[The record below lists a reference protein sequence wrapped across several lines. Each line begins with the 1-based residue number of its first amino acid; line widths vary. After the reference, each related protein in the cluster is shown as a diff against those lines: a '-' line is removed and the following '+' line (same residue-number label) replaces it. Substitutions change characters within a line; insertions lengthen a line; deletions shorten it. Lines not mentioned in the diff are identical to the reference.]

1 MRIVFVCTANI
12 CRSVMSEAILK
23 KLLRDRQLDKKIHVE
38 SAGTDSPVGRETIEI
53 IKKLCKAYGSD
64 VSHHRSRQLTKAII
78 ESATLVVCLAKN
90 HEKVILEAFPEFKP
104 KVILLKEFGQLT
116 QPKDPSVADPIGM
129 SVKEYVA
136 CFKEIETEIRRVL
149 PALEHRLRKAQ
160 PAHR

>member
-23 KLLRDRQLDKKIHVE
+23 KLLRDKQLGKNIHVE
-38 SAGTDSPVGRETIEI
+38 SAGTESPVGRETIEI

-78 ESATLVVCLAKN
+78 ETATLVVCLAKN
-90 HEKVILEAFPEFKP
+90 HEKAIQEAFPEFKS
-104 KVILLKEFGQLT
+104 KVVMLKEFGQLNP
-116 QPKDPSVADPIGM
+116 PKDPSVADPIGL
-129 SVKEYVA
+129 SEKEYVA
-136 CFKEIETEIRRVL
+136 CFKEIETEIKRVL
-149 PALEHRLRKAQ
+149 PALEHRLHKTR